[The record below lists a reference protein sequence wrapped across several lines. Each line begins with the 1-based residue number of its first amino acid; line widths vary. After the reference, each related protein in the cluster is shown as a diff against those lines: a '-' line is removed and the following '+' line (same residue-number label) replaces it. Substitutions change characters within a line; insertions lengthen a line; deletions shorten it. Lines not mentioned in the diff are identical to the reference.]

1 MWKRYLVEF
10 GTGVDLHGMDMMEAA
25 TRAVK
30 DAVSH
35 CCMCGL
41 VDALGITDLKHD
53 MRVVMKIA
61 APNPE
66 AVDPEPLKK
75 LMITDNVEVEVVQG
89 GLMLGG
95 LHVDEF
101 GEGDQIVIV
110 NAGLTVYAKVQRNA
124 TDPIRCII

>member
-10 GTGVDLHGMDMMEAA
+10 GTGADLHGMDVTEAA

-41 VDALGITDLKHD
+41 VDTLGITDLKKD

-61 APNPE
+61 APTPE
-66 AVDPEPLKK
+66 AVDTEALKK
-75 LMITDNVEVEVVQG
+75 LMITDNVDVEVVQG
-89 GLMLGG
+89 GMLLNG
-95 LHVDEF
+95 LHVDAF
-101 GEGDQIVIV
+101 GKGDQIMIV
-110 NAGLTVYAKVQRNA
+110 NAGLTVYAR
-124 TDPIRCII
+124 I

>member
-10 GTGVDLHGMDMMEAA
+10 GTGADLHGMDVMEAA

-41 VDALGITDLKHD
+41 VDALGLKDLKTD
-53 MRVVMKIA
+53 MRIDMKVA
-61 APNPE
+61 APIPDAIDGE
-66 AVDPEPLKK
+66 ALKK
-75 LMITDNVEVEVVQG
+75 LLIADDVELEVVEG
-89 GLMLGG
+89 GMLLNG

-101 GEGDQIVIV
+101 GEGDQIVLV
-110 NAGLTVYAKVQRNA
+110 NVGLTVYARV
-124 TDPIRCII
+124 

>member
-10 GTGVDLHGMDMMEAA
+10 GTGADLHGMDVMEAA

-41 VDALGITDLKHD
+41 FEAIGIQDLKTD
-53 MRVVMKIA
+53 MRVSMKVA
-61 APNPE
+61 APMPDRIDGE
-66 AVDPEPLKK
+66 ALKK
-75 LMITDNVEVEVVQG
+75 LLAADDVEVEVVEG
-89 GLMLGG
+89 GMLLTG
-95 LHVDEF
+95 LHVDQF

-110 NAGLTVYAKVQRNA
+110 NVGLTVYVK
-124 TDPIRCII
+124 T